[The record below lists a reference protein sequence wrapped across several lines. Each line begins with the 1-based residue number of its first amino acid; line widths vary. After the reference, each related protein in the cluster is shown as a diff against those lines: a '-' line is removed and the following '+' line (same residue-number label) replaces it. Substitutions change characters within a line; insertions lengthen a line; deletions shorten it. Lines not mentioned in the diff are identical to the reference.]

1 MTIFWNKLDWT
12 LCPKDNVQKGNFVQ
26 NETVMR
32 LIAATQDF
40 AILPTAEAEVS
51 SSGTSLHEM
60 AYIAWKED
68 QGQRATREGLRHANA
83 MQLAD
88 IRASREP
95 RTTQSVAS
103 APQKDNSRW
112 RREHRKVEP
121 RPTRSTSGRGRH

>member
-12 LCPKDNVQKGNFVQ
+12 LCPKGNIQKGNTVQ
-26 NETVMR
+26 NGTIMR
-32 LIAATQDF
+32 LTAATQDF

-60 AYIAWKED
+60 AYLAWKED
-68 QGQRATREGLRHANA
+68 QEQRATQESLRHENT
-83 MQLAD
+83 MQLAE
-88 IRASREP
+88 IRSAREP
-95 RTTQSVAS
+95 HTTQSVAS

-121 RPTRSTSGRGRH
+121 RPTHSTSGRGRH